1 MGISKLYSDF
11 QSITTKALTSSD
23 ETGASKNISYPSF
36 TAIASLAFYNIF
48 FAYPFLTILE

>member
-23 ETGASKNISYPSF
+23 ETGASKNI
-36 TAIASLAFYNIF
+36 L
-48 FAYPFLTILE
+48 